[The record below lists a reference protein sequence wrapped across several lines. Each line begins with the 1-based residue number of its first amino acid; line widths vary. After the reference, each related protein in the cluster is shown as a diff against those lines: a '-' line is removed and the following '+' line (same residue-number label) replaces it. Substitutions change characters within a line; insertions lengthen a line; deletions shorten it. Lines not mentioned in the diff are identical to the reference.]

1 MGMTKNPPDSGTVRD
16 AASGEASASALRRLM
31 GVVMLGAL
39 MMQLDLTMTSIAT
52 KTLVREF
59 HSTLSTMQWVTTG
72 YGLAM
77 AATIPLA
84 GCGLPPLVTRSA
96 RPLTPRF
103 SQ

>member
-84 GCGLPPLVTRSA
+84 GWAVERFGA
-96 RPLTPRF
+96 RAVWMTCIGSF
-103 SQ
+103 